1 LINKVKLFFFFSAQ
15 RRPTE
20 MDLARQRLANL
31 MEATKANRDQQQT
44 QQPNHED
51 VTENMTENIA
61 ENASE
66 TSSNVAS
73 TEKKGV

>member
-1 LINKVKLFFFFSAQ
+1 
-15 RRPTE
+15 

-44 QQPNHED
+44 QQPNQED
-51 VTENMTENIA
+51 VAENMTENIA

-66 TSSNVAS
+66 TSPNVVS